1 MKKIFISATVA
12 IFTIVLMLSIGVIF
26 SQAAERIMDKGQ
38 KVNEGKM
45 EKDAKIREGETLIET
60 GKMIVEEG
68 KKTNNKKMIENGQL
82 IIEKGQMMKE
92 GKLAK

>member
-1 MKKIFISATVA
+1 MKKIFISATVG
-12 IFTIVLMLSIGVIF
+12 IFTIVLTLSIGVIF
-26 SQAAERIMDKGQ
+26 SQASERIMDKGQ

-45 EKDAKIREGETLIET
+45 EKDAKIREGETLIKT

-92 GKLAK
+92 GNLAK